1 MKTQHILIGVLV
13 VVVVYY
19 LFNIHGCKLRCSG
32 HREGYSPNAPTGIC
46 ADAAGDG
53 ADSAFVASYGAYQK
67 ACGEASASVV
77 VHQLD
82 GEYGLNSD
90 MADSKMSY
98 LVASVATQK
107 CCDPNNQDAGNCTGN

>member
-1 MKTQHILIGVLV
+1 MLRSSRK
-13 VVVVYY
+13 
-19 LFNIHGCKLRCSG
+19 IHDV
-32 HREGYSPNAPTGIC
+32 PTGIC

-53 ADSAFVASYGAYQK
+53 ADSNFVASCTAYQK
-67 ACGEASASVV
+67 ACGEASTSVV

-90 MADSKMSY
+90 TADSKMSY
-98 LVASVATQK
+98 LVANVGTQK